1 MKKLLLLTVVLS
13 VPLSAVFGFGQKES
27 LLDEPPP
34 TPTELEE
41 YAGGASGYG
50 SRPASTGSAAEG
62 EEEEELVLTVERAVE
77 IARERNLDLKDQ
89 AVDLRIKE
97 RQADYAWNEL
107 VPSVQVSG

>member
-50 SRPASTGSAAEG
+50 SAPASGGSAAE
-62 EEEEELVLTVERAVE
+62 EEDELVLTVERAVE